1 MVARNDFV
9 VRCRFEKLLALQSQL
24 SGRVSWKVMRDPRLH
39 GVAALATL
47 LLFFTCTQCIAE
59 GKNAG
64 TQPDIAFTV
73 SMPKPYTHLLEVEM
87 RIRLPQRPASVDLL
101 MPVWTPGSYL
111 VREFERHV
119 QGFAA
124 KDPGGRELGWR
135 KVNKN
140 TWRIETDGAKEIV
153 AIYSVYANELTVRT
167 NELNDEHAFWNN
179 AALLMY
185 PSGHLKAASTLRV
198 VPYGEWKIATGL
210 APLEGQPNAFRAD
223 NFDTLYDSPFEVGN
237 FKTIS
242 FEVKN
247 IPHRIVINGEGNYDA
262 ERVRRDVQ
270 KIVETTIQIYGGEVP
285 YRDYTFILN
294 LRAPGGGGLE
304 HANSTALTYSPF
316 GFRPDANYA
325 DFLYVVAHEHF
336 HAWNV
341 KTIRPDALG
350 PFDYT
355 QENYTKLLWV
365 AEGLTDYYEYLI
377 LRRAGFTSDKMFLET
392 FAVAIQDLQ
401 NRPGRFE
408 TSIEEASYDAWIKG
422 YRPDENAVNNQI
434 SYYDKGGIVG
444 MLLDIQIRKL
454 SNGARSL
461 DDVLRYLYTEFAK
474 KRRNYTPEDFQHAA
488 ERAAG
493 ASLEDFFVKYV
504 RGRAELD
511 YAMFLSA
518 VGLRLDITGGAS
530 ATPRPVERAYFGA
543 TLAQINERLMVRSV
557 RAGTPAYDQG
567 LMFDDQIVA
576 LNGMR
581 MTLDSWDARLSEM
594 QPGDKIRLTIFRR
607 DTLRSIEITL
617 GGRIVAPYE
626 IVPVGQPSVDQ
637 QRLYQGWLGAP
648 LVMQKL
654 EGKERSDK

>member
-1 MVARNDFV
+1 M
-9 VRCRFEKLLALQSQL
+9 QSQT
-24 SGRVSWKVMRDPRLH
+24 SEEVISKVMGNPRQH
-39 GVAALATL
+39 GVAALVTL
-47 LLFFTCTQCIAE
+47 IVIFTWTQTFAQDNSVE
-59 GKNAG
+59 

-73 SMPKPYTHLLEVEM
+73 SMSKPYTHLLEVEM
-87 RIRLPQRPASVDLL
+87 RMRLPHRPASVELV

-124 KDPGGRELGWR
+124 KEAGGRALSWR

-140 TWRIETDGAKEIV
+140 TWRIDTDKVKEIV
-153 AIYSVYANELTVRT
+153 ATYSVYANELSVRT

-185 PSGHLKAASTLRV
+185 PNGELRAPSTLRV

-210 APLEGQPNAFRAD
+210 PPIDSQKNTFRAD

-242 FEVKN
+242 FAVKN
-247 IPHRIVINGEGNYDA
+247 IPHRIVILGEGNYNA
-262 ERVRRDVQ
+262 ERLRRDLQ

-285 YRDYTFILN
+285 YRDYTFILI
-294 LRAPGGGGLE
+294 LRSPGGGGLE
-304 HANSTALTYSPF
+304 HANSNVIIQKPF
-316 GFRPDANYA
+316 GFSPDSDYST
-325 DFLYVVAHEHF
+325 FLSYIAHEHF

-341 KTIRPDALG
+341 KAIRPDALG

-365 AEGLTDYYEYLI
+365 AEGLTDYYDDLI
-377 LRRAGFTSDKMFLET
+377 LRRAGFTSDKVFLQG
-392 FAVAIQDLQ
+392 FAAEIQDLQ

-408 TSIEEASYDAWIKG
+408 TSIEEASYDAWIKA

-444 MLLDIQIRKL
+444 MLLDIRIRKL

-461 DDVLRYLYTEFAK
+461 DDVMRYLYESFAK
-474 KRRNYTPEDFQHAA
+474 KRRNYSSEDFQRAA
-488 ERAAG
+488 ELAAG

-504 RGRAELD
+504 RGRDELD
-511 YAMFLSA
+511 YDPLLSA
-518 VGLRLDITGGAS
+518 VGLRLDTTGGAS
-530 ATPRPVERAYFGA
+530 VSAPLVERAYFGA
-543 TLAQINERLMVRSV
+543 TLTQVDERLMVRNV
-557 RAGTPAYDQG
+557 RQGTPAYNQG

-581 MTLDSWDARLSEM
+581 INLDTWDARLSEM
-594 QPGDKIRLTIFRR
+594 APGDKVSLTIFRR
-607 DTLRSIEITL
+607 DKLRTIEITL
-617 GGRIVAPYE
+617 GGRVVAPYRILAVE
-626 IVPVGQPSVDQ
+626 QPGTAE
-637 QRLYQGWLGAP
+637 QRLYQDWLGAP
-648 LVMQKL
+648 LMMQK
-654 EGKERSDK
+654 